1 MALNKSEAWTR
12 SSLLESRAGPF
23 LLYAVCV
30 ALLFGGA
37 ELISVLT
44 KLPDE
49 GLGNLAGVNPLFLGA
64 VMFVVLSGEALLLTV
79 APIEITRRLWRQ
91 PLIGA
96 LIGILIYAVG
106 MHWSEGWEG
115 SLLTGWIASVIA
127 IAYLVQRRTSR
138 RLAILQALGLKWAFA
153 AFAFGTILSL

>member
-1 MALNKSEAWTR
+1 MALKKLGAWTY
-12 SSLLESRAGPF
+12 SSLPESRAGP
-23 LLYAVCV
+23 LVLYAVCV

-37 ELISVLT
+37 EIISVLG

-49 GLGNLAGVNPLFLGA
+49 GMGNLADANPVLLGA

-106 MHWSEGWEG
+106 MHWSKGWE
-115 SLLTGWIASVIA
+115 SILLTGWIASVIA

-138 RLAILQALGLKWAFA
+138 WLAILQALGLKWAFA
-153 AFAFGTILSL
+153 AFAFFTILSL